1 MIRGKRGI
9 KDFMGVVLEII
20 LLVVL
25 LLLPL
30 ILLVMDCVF
39 MGLKKERP
47 IFEAIAFF
55 IGSVYMICAYWLW
68 DLPEYD
74 RSLSYYGF
82 ANVHEPFNRDY
93 VAALFLFAVWGFA
106 SYFILK
112 FGRKKLPP
120 LVEVFL
126 LGGVYIGCGVCA
138 VWIFQLVCG
147 GHPQGPEEGTMWT
160 ATVKMQM
167 DMTDYMEIF
176 CLCIV
181 PFWFIIHSVQL
192 LHSLIKEKAEKQ
204 QTIHYQKQSMQKINQ
219 WFLKGANLFWVAVIA
234 MLPILG
240 LLMIILCLFGQQPDG
255 IILGFTQ
262 TSDWIL
268 SQQISP
274 PPIAEDAHYLCT
286 VSLRGHR
293 KLVRPIRYGIRKGEK
308 IVVNRQLCVANAF
321 EQLIMEKT
329 PRFHRKVR
337 HFYDTYGYPVSRH
350 IKSAWS
356 ADITYIIM
364 KPLEW
369 IFLIVLYLFDYKPEN
384 RIASQYLPYGWQE
397 QVTGSRTE

>member
-1 MIRGKRGI
+1 MESIGGI
-9 KDFMGVVLEII
+9 LFFGVI
-20 LLVVL
+20 LILPVL
-25 LLLPL
+25 LL
-30 ILLVMDCVF
+30 IVDCVF

-55 IGSVYMICAYWLW
+55 IGSIYMILAYALW
-68 DLPEYD
+68 DLPGYTS
-74 RSLSYYGF
+74 SLNIYGT
-82 ANVHEPFNRDY
+82 ANVHEPFNTEY
-93 VAALFLFAVWGFA
+93 TLSLFIFAVWGFA

-126 LGGVYIGCGVCA
+126 LGGVYIGCGICA

-147 GHPQGPEEGTMWT
+147 GHPEAMADGTMWSSRPE
-160 ATVKMQM
+160 ANMHM
-167 DMTDYMEIF
+167 GPFDYVEIF

-181 PFWFIIHSVQL
+181 PFWFILHSVQL
-192 LHSLIKEKAEKQ
+192 LHGLVKEKAEKQ
-204 QTIHYQKQSMQKINQ
+204 QNLQYKNPVMQRINQ

-240 LLMIILCLFGQQPDG
+240 ILVIILCLFGQQPDG

-268 SQQISP
+268 SQQIAP
-274 PPIAEDAHYLCT
+274 PPVAEDTHYLCT

-293 KLVRPIRYGIRKGEK
+293 KLVRPIRYGIRRGEK

-329 PRFHRKVR
+329 PRFHKKVR

-350 IKSAWS
+350 INSAWS

-369 IFLIVLYLFDYKPEN
+369 IFLIVLYLFDVKPEN
-384 RIASQYLPYGWQE
+384 RIASQYLPYDWQE
-397 QVTGSRTE
+397 QVIRRQTEQQ